1 MTAPPA
7 RTLIARYALREA
19 VGLVVMAVA
28 LFASAGRLDW
38 WPGWAALAVMA
49 AWIAAT
55 AFIVIRIHPDLLAE
69 RLGPRRGAK
78 TWDVAIMSGL
88 GLAQLARYVVA
99 GLDARYGWTGGMPL
113 AAQLAAMALCVA
125 GYAVVVWAT
134 AANAYFSQI
143 VRLQPE
149 RGQTVVSGGPYR
161 FVRHPGYAG
170 AIVYECALP
179 ILLASWWALGI
190 SVVTVL
196 LLVIRTALEDRLLRA
211 ELAGYA
217 EYAQRVRDRLWVGV
231 W

>member
-1 MTAPPA
+1 
-7 RTLIARYALREA
+7 
-19 VGLVVMAVA
+19 MAVA

-49 AWIAAT
+49 AWIGAT
-55 AFIVIRIHPDLLAE
+55 AFVVIRIHPDLMAE

-78 TWDVAIMSGL
+78 AWDVAILGGL

-99 GLDARYGWTGGMPL
+99 GLDARYGWTGGLPL
-113 AAQLAAMALCVA
+113 AAQLASLAMCTA

-161 FVRHPGYAG
+161 YVRHPAYAG
-170 AIVYECALP
+170 AIVFECALP
-179 ILLASWWALGI
+179 ILLASWWAAGI

-196 LLVIRTALEDRLLRA
+196 LLVVRTVLEDRLLRA
-211 ELAGYA
+211 ELEGYAGYA
-217 EYAQRVRDRLWVGV
+217 GRVRGRLWPGL

>member
-1 MTAPPA
+1 
-7 RTLIARYALREA
+7 
-19 VGLVVMAVA
+19 MAVA

-38 WPGWAALAVMA
+38 WPGWAALAVTA
-49 AWIAAT
+49 AWIGAT
-55 AFIVIRIHPDLLAE
+55 AFVVIRIHPDLLAE

-78 TWDVAIMSGL
+78 AWDVAIMSGL

-113 AAQLAAMALCVA
+113 AAQLAALVLCAA

-143 VRLQPE
+143 VRLQAE

-161 FVRHPGYAG
+161 FVRHPAYAG

-179 ILLASWWALGI
+179 ILLASWWAAGI

-196 LLVIRTALEDRLLRA
+196 LLVVRTVLEDRLLRA

-217 EYAQRVRDRLWVGV
+217 GYAGRVRDRLWVGV

>member
-99 GLDARYGWTGGMPL
+99 GLDARYGW
-113 AAQLAAMALCVA
+113 
-125 GYAVVVWAT
+125 
-134 AANAYFSQI
+134 S
-143 VRLQPE
+143 
-149 RGQTVVSGGPYR
+149 
-161 FVRHPGYAG
+161 
-170 AIVYECALP
+170 
-179 ILLASWWALGI
+179 
-190 SVVTVL
+190 
-196 LLVIRTALEDRLLRA
+196 RTICEK
-211 ELAGYA
+211 
-217 EYAQRVRDRLWVGV
+217 
-231 W
+231 

>member
-211 ELAGYA
+211 ELAWYA

>member
-113 AAQLAAMALCVA
+113 ATQLAAMALCVA

>member
-211 ELAGYA
+211 ELAGYGA
-217 EYAQRVRDRLWVGV
+217 YAQRVRDRLWVGV

>member
-196 LLVIRTALEDRLLRA
+196 LLVVRTALEDRLLRA